1 MACTIKRHCKNI
13 SFLHANTLALVFAI
27 NLQSNVSSLLFL
39 PSRSNTNSSHLFFF
53 SFRIA
58 DSYHTLYC
66 LAGLSSAQHHIYP
79 SATRRKQ
86 LQDAWAEEAQPGEV
100 GLLPRLV
107 GIVRSSLTSLLS
119 LAIDLP
125 VRDDEAFRKAVF
137 TELLSWTEEEG
148 VSNIVGGEAN
158 RLVCSF
164 LLSIH
169 PSPPLLSFII
179 P

>member
-1 MACTIKRHCKNI
+1 M
-13 SFLHANTLALVFAI
+13 
-27 NLQSNVSSLLFL
+27 
-39 PSRSNTNSSHLFFF
+39 
-53 SFRIA
+53 
-58 DSYHTLYC
+58 
-66 LAGLSSAQHHIYP
+66 
-79 SATRRKQ
+79 
-86 LQDAWAEEAQPGEV
+86 QDAWEEEAQPGEV

-137 TELLSWTEEEG
+137 TELLSWTEEG

-169 PSPPLLSFII
+169 PSSPLLSFII